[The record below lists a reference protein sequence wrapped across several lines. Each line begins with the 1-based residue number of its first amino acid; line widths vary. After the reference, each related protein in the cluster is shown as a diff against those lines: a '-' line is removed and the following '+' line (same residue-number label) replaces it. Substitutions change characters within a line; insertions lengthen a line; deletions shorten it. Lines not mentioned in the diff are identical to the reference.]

1 MRLKTWIVAFF
12 LGLFGTTVNAD
23 TTHKTDVS
31 VTLSTAQGVQVLFVN
46 GVSTDELST
55 PYTLI
60 DGLNQVVIK
69 VNKAIG
75 RGDKR
80 TQVYSAPYIIGFNT
94 GAGELYIDAPSFRD
108 KRQADKL
115 FEQDTMDWKVS
126 INDKSIDYSQ
136 YKMP

>member
-12 LGLFGTTVNAD
+12 LGLFGTTANAD

-60 DGLNQVVIK
+60 DGSNQVVIK

-80 TQVYSAPYIIGFNT
+80 SQVYSAP
-94 GAGELYIDAPSFRD
+94 
-108 KRQADKL
+108 
-115 FEQDTMDWKVS
+115 
-126 INDKSIDYSQ
+126 
-136 YKMP
+136 